1 MCGFLVSYNLET
13 NFNNFNSALKKINY
27 RGPDFSDIY
36 YDHNHNTYIGH
47 NRLSIIDIKQG
58 NQPFWSNKKKIAIVY
73 NGEIYNYKILKKELH
88 NQGASFQSNSDT
100 EVILKMYEILG
111 INSFNKLDG
120 MFAFVIID
128 FEKNIIISSKD
139 FYGKKPIYYYYK
151 NDFLVISSELS
162 PIIHLIKNRIEISN
176 KNFEFFI
183 INGYYPQDKTIYND
197 INKQIKNSTNIYEL
211 TKNNISS
218 SLIYDD
224 QIKSYYH
231 TGDFKQTIHQAVKKR
246 LIADKEIGTFLSG
259 GIDSTIISSVA
270 KSINPDIKTFSIFFD
285 KKEYD
290 ESDYIKQICK
300 EHEFKN
306 YSLLIDKKIL
316 HDSFDDI
323 FEIDEPICDSSII
336 PTYLLSKFT
345 KTYVDVALTGDG
357 ADEIFYGYNV
367 FNALYLS
374 YFLEKLKLN
383 KIFNVFINEKKI
395 YEGNDYF
402 NKGFILKK
410 FLSGLKVQNSERL
423 REFLKPIYTN
433 QIEELLKYKLT
444 KQNKSQDNFQDVNSF
459 MSFNRKIM
467 INGYLSS
474 NILVKCDLASMKAS
488 LELRSPFLDLAFNN
502 NEFLFSSYKLDY
514 KKKLFAKH
522 MSGAI
527 SNKFINQKKH
537 GFAIS
542 NDLIFN
548 KKNTDYFYSL
558 GNRFNLDMNYLRKLF
573 DLNMNNKINLKN
585 FFWGYLHLNKIID
598 KNFVK

>member
-13 NFNNFNSALKKINY
+13 NFNNFNSALKIINY

-36 YDHNHNTYIGH
+36 YDHNHNIYIGH

-58 NQPFWSNKKKIAIVY
+58 NQPLWSNNKKIAIVY
-73 NGEIYNYKILKKELH
+73 NGEIYNYKVLKKELH
-88 NQGASFQSNSDT
+88 AQGVSFQSNSDT
-100 EVILKMYEILG
+100 EVILKMYELLG

-139 FYGKKPIYYYYK
+139 FYGKKPIYFYHK
-151 NDFLVISSELS
+151 NNHLIISSELS
-162 PIIHLIKNRIEISN
+162 PIIHLIKNKVEISN
-176 KNFEFFI
+176 NNFEFFMV
-183 INGYYPQDKTIYND
+183 NGYYPDDKTIYND
-197 INKQIKNSTNIYEL
+197 INKQTKNSTNIYEL
-211 TKNNISS
+211 ANKNISS
-218 SLIYDD
+218 RLIYDD
-224 QIKSYYH
+224 QIKNHYH
-231 TGDFKQTIHQAVKKR
+231 IGDFKKTINEAVKKR

-259 GIDSTIISSVA
+259 GIDSTIISLLA
-270 KSINPDIKTFSIFFD
+270 KSIKPDIKTFSIFFD

-300 EHEFKN
+300 EYDFKN
-306 YSLLIDKKIL
+306 YSLLVDENTL
-316 HDSFDDI
+316 DNSFDDI

-357 ADEIFYGYNV
+357 ADELFYGYNV
-367 FNALYLS
+367 FNALYVS
-374 YFLEKLKLN
+374 YFLDKLKLN
-383 KIFNVFINEKKI
+383 KVINLFINEKKI
-395 YEGNDYF
+395 NEGNKYF

-410 FLSGLKVQNSERL
+410 FLSGLKVSNSKRL
-423 REFLKPIYTN
+423 KEFLKPIYTN

-444 KQNKSQDNFQDVNSF
+444 NNKNLQDDFKDVNSF

-467 INGYLSS
+467 IDGYLGS

-488 LELRSPFLDLAFNN
+488 LELRSPFLDLAFSN
-502 NEFLFSSYKLDY
+502 NELLFSNYKLDY

-522 MSGAI
+522 MNNAI
-527 SNKFINQKKH
+527 SNKFINRKKH

-548 KKNTDYFYSL
+548 KKNIDYFYSL
-558 GNRFNLDMNYLRKLF
+558 GNRFNLDINYLKKLF
-573 DLNMNNKINLKN
+573 DLNLNNKINLKN

-598 KNFVK
+598 KNLVK

>member
-13 NFNNFNSALKKINY
+13 NFNNFNSALKIINY

-36 YDHNHNTYIGH
+36 YDHNHNIYIGH

-58 NQPFWSNKKKIAIVY
+58 NQPLWSNNKKIAIVY
-73 NGEIYNYKILKKELH
+73 NGEIYNYKVLKKELH
-88 NQGASFQSNSDT
+88 AQGVSFQSNSDT
-100 EVILKMYEILG
+100 EVILKMYELLG

-139 FYGKKPIYYYYK
+139 FYGKKPIYFYHK
-151 NDFLVISSELS
+151 NNHLIISSELS
-162 PIIHLIKNRIEISN
+162 PIIHLIKNRVEISKN
-176 KNFEFFI
+176 NFEFFMV
-183 INGYYPQDKTIYND
+183 NGYYADDKTIYND
-197 INKQIKNSTNIYEL
+197 INKQTKNSTNIYEL
-211 TKNNISS
+211 ANKNISS
-218 SLIYDD
+218 RLIYDD
-224 QIKSYYH
+224 QIRNHYH
-231 TGDFKQTIHQAVKKR
+231 IGDFKKTINEAVKKR

-259 GIDSTIISSVA
+259 GIDSTIISLLA
-270 KSINPDIKTFSIFFD
+270 KSIKPDIKTFSIFFD

-300 EHEFKN
+300 EYDFKN
-306 YSLLIDKKIL
+306 YSLLVDENTL
-316 HDSFDDI
+316 GNSFDDI

-336 PTYLLSKFT
+336 PTYILSKFT

-357 ADEIFYGYNV
+357 ADELFYGYNV
-367 FNALYLS
+367 FNALYVS
-374 YFLEKLKLN
+374 YFLDKLKLN
-383 KIFNVFINEKKI
+383 KVINLFINEKKI
-395 YEGNDYF
+395 NEGNKYF

-410 FLSGLKVQNSERL
+410 FLSGLKVSNSKRL
-423 REFLKPIYTN
+423 KEFLKPIYTN

-444 KQNKSQDNFQDVNSF
+444 NNKNLQDDFKDVNSF

-467 INGYLSS
+467 IDGYLGS

-488 LELRSPFLDLAFNN
+488 LELRSPFLDLAFSN
-502 NEFLFSSYKLDY
+502 NELLFSNYKLDY

-522 MSGAI
+522 MNNTI
-527 SNKFINQKKH
+527 SNKFINRKKH

-548 KKNTDYFYSL
+548 KKNIDYFYSL
-558 GNRFNLDMNYLRKLF
+558 GNRFNLDINYLKKLF
-573 DLNMNNKINLKN
+573 DLNLNNKINLKN

-598 KNFVK
+598 KNLVK

>member
-13 NFNNFNSALKKINY
+13 NFNNFNSALKIINY

-36 YDHNHNTYIGH
+36 YDHNHNIYIGH

-58 NQPFWSNKKKIAIVY
+58 NQPLWSNNKKIAIVY
-73 NGEIYNYKILKKELH
+73 NGEIYNYKVLKKELH
-88 NQGASFQSNSDT
+88 AQGVSFQSNSDT
-100 EVILKMYEILG
+100 EVILKMYELLG

-139 FYGKKPIYYYYK
+139 FYGKKPIYFYHK
-151 NDFLVISSELS
+151 NNHLIISSELS
-162 PIIHLIKNRIEISN
+162 PIIHLIKNRVEISKN
-176 KNFEFFI
+176 NFEFFMV
-183 INGYYPQDKTIYND
+183 NGYYADDKTIYND
-197 INKQIKNSTNIYEL
+197 INKQTKNSTNIYEL
-211 TKNNISS
+211 ANKNISS
-218 SLIYDD
+218 RLIYDD
-224 QIKSYYH
+224 QIRNHYH
-231 TGDFKQTIHQAVKKR
+231 IGDFKKTINEAVKKR

-259 GIDSTIISSVA
+259 GIDSTIISLLA
-270 KSINPDIKTFSIFFD
+270 KSIKPDIKTFSIFFD

-300 EHEFKN
+300 EYDFKN
-306 YSLLIDKKIL
+306 YSLLVDENTL
-316 HDSFDDI
+316 DNSFDDI

-357 ADEIFYGYNV
+357 ADELFYGYNV
-367 FNALYLS
+367 FNALYVS
-374 YFLEKLKLN
+374 YFLDKLKLN
-383 KIFNVFINEKKI
+383 KVINLFINEKKI
-395 YEGNDYF
+395 NEGNKYF

-410 FLSGLKVQNSERL
+410 FLSGLKVSNSKRL
-423 REFLKPIYTN
+423 KEFLKPIYTN

-444 KQNKSQDNFQDVNSF
+444 NNKNLQDDFKDVNSF

-467 INGYLSS
+467 IDGYLGS

-488 LELRSPFLDLAFNN
+488 LELRSPFLDLAFSN
-502 NEFLFSSYKLDY
+502 NELLFSNYKLDY

-522 MSGAI
+522 MNNAI
-527 SNKFINQKKH
+527 SNKFINRKKH

-548 KKNTDYFYSL
+548 KKNIDYFYSL
-558 GNRFNLDMNYLRKLF
+558 GNRFNLDINYLKKLF
-573 DLNMNNKINLKN
+573 DLNLNNKINLKN

-598 KNFVK
+598 KNLVK

>member
-13 NFNNFNSALKKINY
+13 NFNNFNSALKIINY

-36 YDHNHNTYIGH
+36 YDHNHNIYIGH

-58 NQPFWSNKKKIAIVY
+58 NQPLWSNNKKIAIVY
-73 NGEIYNYKILKKELH
+73 NGEIYNYKVLKKELH
-88 NQGASFQSNSDT
+88 AQGVSFQSNSDT
-100 EVILKMYEILG
+100 EVILKMYELLG

-139 FYGKKPIYYYYK
+139 FYGKKPIYFYHK
-151 NDFLVISSELS
+151 NNHLIISSELS
-162 PIIHLIKNRIEISN
+162 PIIHLIKNRVEISKN
-176 KNFEFFI
+176 NFEFFMV
-183 INGYYPQDKTIYND
+183 NGYYADDKTIYND
-197 INKQIKNSTNIYEL
+197 INKQTKNSTNIYEL
-211 TKNNISS
+211 ANKNISS
-218 SLIYDD
+218 RLIYDD
-224 QIKSYYH
+224 QIRNHYH
-231 TGDFKQTIHQAVKKR
+231 IGDFKKTINEAVKKR

-259 GIDSTIISSVA
+259 GIDSTIISLLA
-270 KSINPDIKTFSIFFD
+270 KSIKPDIKTFSIFFD

-300 EHEFKN
+300 EYDFKN
-306 YSLLIDKKIL
+306 YSLLVDENTL
-316 HDSFDDI
+316 DNSFDDI

-336 PTYLLSKFT
+336 PTYILSKFT

-357 ADEIFYGYNV
+357 ADELFYGYNV
-367 FNALYLS
+367 FNALYVS
-374 YFLEKLKLN
+374 YFLDKLKLN
-383 KIFNVFINEKKI
+383 KVINLFINEKKI
-395 YEGNDYF
+395 NEGNKYF

-410 FLSGLKVQNSERL
+410 FLSGLKVSNSKRL
-423 REFLKPIYTN
+423 KEFLKPIYTN

-444 KQNKSQDNFQDVNSF
+444 NNKNLQDDFKDVNSF

-467 INGYLSS
+467 IDGYLGS

-488 LELRSPFLDLAFNN
+488 LELRSPFLDLAFSN
-502 NEFLFSSYKLDY
+502 NELLFSNYKLDY

-522 MSGAI
+522 MNNAI
-527 SNKFINQKKH
+527 SNKFINRKKH

-548 KKNTDYFYSL
+548 KKNIDYFYSL
-558 GNRFNLDMNYLRKLF
+558 GNRFNLDINYLKKLF
-573 DLNMNNKINLKN
+573 DLNLNNKINLKN

-598 KNFVK
+598 KNLVK